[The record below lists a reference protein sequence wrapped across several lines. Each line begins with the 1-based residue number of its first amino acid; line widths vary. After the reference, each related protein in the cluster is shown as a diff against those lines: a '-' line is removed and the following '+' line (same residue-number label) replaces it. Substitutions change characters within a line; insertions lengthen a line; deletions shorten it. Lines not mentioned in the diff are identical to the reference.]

1 MRILRPIV
9 LLVLLI
15 SVSVA
20 AAQGQQ
26 CGELVEQAITA
37 VQDACADTGRNQA
50 CYGNVALEASPREGV
65 EDFVFD
71 QQGDLVDVSD
81 IDTLTLSSLDEVA
94 GEWGVALLRIQANI
108 PDTLPGQNVTFL
120 LFGDVELQNA
130 VDAENSDDAELTPM
144 QAFYFRSGL
153 DDSACAEAPSS
164 GILIQT
170 PEGAGT
176 ITLRANDVEIS
187 LGSTAYFQAEAGD
200 AMTVSVVEGEA
211 QVTADGET
219 VTVPAG
225 MQVGVPM
232 DDDLRASGAPED
244 PQPYD
249 VDALAALPISA
260 LPEEIE
266 VAGTSTTA
274 APGMDMLNLMGGD
287 FSAFAG
293 MDATTLCGLMQQA
306 LAEAGMTIEQYVA
319 LVQQFSGTLSG
330 DAAAGMQT
338 FLAMIQACG

>member
-219 VTVPAG
+219 VTVPA
-225 MQVGVPM
+225 
-232 DDDLRASGAPED
+232 
-244 PQPYD
+244 
-249 VDALAALPISA
+249 
-260 LPEEIE
+260 
-266 VAGTSTTA
+266 
-274 APGMDMLNLMGGD
+274 
-287 FSAFAG
+287 
-293 MDATTLCGLMQQA
+293 
-306 LAEAGMTIEQYVA
+306 
-319 LVQQFSGTLSG
+319 
-330 DAAAGMQT
+330 
-338 FLAMIQACG
+338 

>member
-1 MRILRPIV
+1 
-9 LLVLLI
+9 LI
-15 SVSVA
+15 SVSVV

-50 CYGNVALEASPREGV
+50 CYGNVALEASAREGV
-65 EDFVFD
+65 TDFVFE
-71 QQGDLVDVSD
+71 QQGDLVDVAD

-130 VDAENSDDAELTPM
+130 VDAADSADAGLTPM

-211 QVTADGET
+211 EVTADGET
-219 VTVPAG
+219 VVVPAG
-225 MQVGVPM
+225 MQVGVPL
-232 DDDLRASGAPED
+232 DDELRASGVPED

-249 VDALAALPISA
+249 AAAFTALPISV
-260 LPEEIE
+260 LPEEITI
-266 VAGTSTTA
+266 AGASTTA
-274 APGMDMLNLMGGD
+274 APGMDITSLMGGD
-287 FSAFAG
+287 FSAFGG
-293 MDATTLCGLMQQA
+293 MDPTTICGLIQQA
-306 LAEAGMTIEQYVA
+306 LADAGMTMEQYVA
-319 LVQQFSGTLSG
+319 FIQQVGGTLSG
-330 DAAAGMQT
+330 EATAGLQT